1 MTNLTAHVFQS
12 IEMATA
18 IDAEMPEA
26 PEYWELEDFS
36 DILPRGTE
44 Q

>member
-1 MTNLTAHVFQS
+1 MINLTAYLFKS

-36 DILPRGTE
+36 DILPRGIE